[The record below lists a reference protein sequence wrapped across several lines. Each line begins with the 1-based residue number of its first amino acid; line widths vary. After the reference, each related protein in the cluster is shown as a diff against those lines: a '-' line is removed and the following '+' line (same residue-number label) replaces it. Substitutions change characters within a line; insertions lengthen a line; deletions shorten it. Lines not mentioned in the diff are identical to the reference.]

1 MDSQLVGDCK
11 ECCCGPE
18 GKNTRLRAW
27 TISHPQSAFARS
39 EAWRRRWGIG
49 GGKDAQKAPWIWVMD
64 IEKIINDSKQEGH
77 SLKLSG
83 LCSGTKKESAFS
95 EFTSSSVPSSE
106 GQRKKAADSLYV
118 RDFVLECNIVYPLWL
133 VIVA

>member
-1 MDSQLVGDCK
+1 
-11 ECCCGPE
+11 
-18 GKNTRLRAW
+18 
-27 TISHPQSAFARS
+27 
-39 EAWRRRWGIG
+39 
-49 GGKDAQKAPWIWVMD
+49 MD